1 MTGLRRTAWAM
12 ACLACLAGLVSPAA
26 SRPPEKAPLTGTLSV
41 FFMEEKVGVEEF
53 SWSEEADG
61 YRLQVTGRM
70 TKPLRLDIDSMTL
83 LMSKDFIP
91 REYRF
96 LGALNGMSQDISSRI
111 QDGRVENTIRMAGQ
125 ENVLTADV
133 RRNAILLPNPLFSPY
148 LVLAKK
154 FGCGLK
160 DKAEVSVY
168 MIPQVEITGTLQ
180 AAPDNPCAL
189 TLDLAGVQV
198 SLLVDGT
205 GRLASLSIPGQSLK
219 VTFAYESD

>member
-12 ACLACLAGLVSPAA
+12 ACLAGLTGLVSPAA
-26 SRPPEKAPLTGTLSV
+26 SRPPEEARLAGTLSV

-61 YRLQVTGRM
+61 YALRVTGRM

-111 QDGRVENTIRMAGQ
+111 QDGRVENTIRVAGQ
-125 ENVLTADV
+125 ENVLTADI

-205 GRLASLSIPGQSLK
+205 GRLVSLSIPGQSLK

>member
-1 MTGLRRTAWAM
+1 MTGLRQTAWAM
-12 ACLACLAGLVSPAA
+12 ACLAGLAGLISPAA
-26 SRPPEKAPLTGTLSV
+26 SRPPEEARLAGTLSV
-41 FFMEEKVGVEEF
+41 FFREEKVGVEEF

-61 YRLQVTGRM
+61 YTLRVTGRM

-83 LMSKDFIP
+83 VVSKDFIP

-168 MIPQVEITGTLQ
+168 LIPQVEITGTLQ

-205 GRLASLSIPGQSLK
+205 GRLVSLSIPGQSLK
-219 VTFAYESD
+219 VTFDYGQE